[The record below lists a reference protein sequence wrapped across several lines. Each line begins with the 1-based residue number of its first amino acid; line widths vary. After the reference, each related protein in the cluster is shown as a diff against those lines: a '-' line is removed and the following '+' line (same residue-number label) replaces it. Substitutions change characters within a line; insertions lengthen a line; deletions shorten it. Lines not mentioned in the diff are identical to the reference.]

1 MSDASSTLAPMEP
14 FVRATDP
21 YTSVGAAIRAA
32 AASAKAVAAVARLMN
47 DGQARIDHEIWIDC
61 RARGYVTSI
70 DTVRHGRLALSET
83 GLIIETGE
91 TRTTP
96 NGMPARVWQRAVD
109 VALPDDEGRL
119 AIEARGAVV
128 KKTKR
133 PSKAI
138 REAALKDLQALAQA
152 GIGLS
157 SAIQDVMRWLV
168 WLVGPFDEGGD
179 QDVEITTDA

>member
-1 MSDASSTLAPMEP
+1 
-14 FVRATDP
+14 
-21 YTSVGAAIRAA
+21 
-32 AASAKAVAAVARLMN
+32 MN

-168 WLVGPFDEGGD
+168 GPFDEGGD
-179 QDVEITTDA
+179 QDVEIATDRS